1 MLRRKCTEQTD
12 EIETVRSHAVGCR
25 GLTVK
30 HIGPFG
36 VLLDADRPADHL
48 KAPHGSAQMPQP
60 LHPSTEYTGTFEV
73 KLRESDRDR
82 LRDLVRDLS
91 DVRHFA

>member
-1 MLRRKCTEQTD
+1 M
-12 EIETVRSHAVGCR
+12 
-25 GLTVK
+25 
-30 HIGPFG
+30 
-36 VLLDADRPADHL
+36 
-48 KAPHGSAQMPQP
+48 APHKCPQP